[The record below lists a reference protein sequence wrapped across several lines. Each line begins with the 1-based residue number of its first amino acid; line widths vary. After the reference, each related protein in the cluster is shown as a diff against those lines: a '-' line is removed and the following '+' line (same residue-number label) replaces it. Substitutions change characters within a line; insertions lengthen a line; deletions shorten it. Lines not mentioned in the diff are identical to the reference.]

1 MSIFNPYI
9 LLAVLLAV
17 LSSFG
22 GGYWKGG
29 YDSDLKQQAE
39 IAALNEKARETEKQM
54 VVVAT
59 TYADTLRKSNK
70 DAEKKITTLRANIA
84 TGDLRLSIPTQSP
97 VCPSS
102 VASTTTG
109 DNSGE
114 TRTELDKSVAESL
127 IAITAEG
134 DTAIRKLNACIET
147 YNTLRNMK

>member
-1 MSIFNPYI
+1 MSILNPYI
-9 LLAVLLAV
+9 LLAILLAV

-39 IAALNEKARETEKQM
+39 VAALNEKARETEKQM

-70 DAEKKITTLRANIA
+70 DAEKKITTLRANVA
-84 TGDLRLSIPTQSP
+84 TGALRLSIATQGP

-102 VASTTTG
+102 VASITTG

-114 TRTELDKSVAESL
+114 TRTELDRSVAESL

>member
-1 MSIFNPYI
+1 MSILNPYI

-114 TRTELDKSVAESL
+114 TRTELDRSVAESL

>member
-1 MSIFNPYI
+1 MSILNPYI
-9 LLAVLLAV
+9 LLTVLLAV

-29 YDSDLKQQAE
+29 HDAHMKQQAE
-39 IAALNEKARETEKQM
+39 IAALNEKARDTEKQM
-54 VVVAT
+54 AVVAT

-84 TGDLRLSIPTQSP
+84 TGDLRLSIPTQGS
-97 VCPSS
+97 VCPAS
-102 VASTTTG
+102 VASVTAG

-114 TRTELDKSVAESL
+114 TRTELDREVATSL

>member
-1 MSIFNPYI
+1 MSILNPYI
-9 LLAVLLAV
+9 LLAILLAV

-29 YDSDLKQQAE
+29 YDADLKQQAE
-39 IAALNEKARETEKQM
+39 VAALNEKARETEKQM
-54 VVVAT
+54 MVVAT
-59 TYADTLRKSNK
+59 TYADTLRKANK
-70 DAEKKITTLRANIA
+70 NAEKKITTLRANIA

-97 VCPSS
+97 VCSS
-102 VASTTTG
+102 SDATTTVG

-114 TRTELDKSVAESL
+114 TRTELDREVATSL

-147 YNTLRNMK
+147 YNTLRTMK

>member
-1 MSIFNPYI
+1 
-9 LLAVLLAV
+9 LLDV

-29 YDSDLKQQAE
+29 YDSDLKLKAE

-54 VVVAT
+54 TVVAT

-70 DAEKKITTLRANIA
+70 DAEKKITTLRANVA

-97 VCPSS
+97 VCSSS
-102 VASTTTG
+102 VASITAG

-114 TRTELDKSVAESL
+114 TRTELDRSVAESL

>member
-1 MSIFNPYI
+1 MSILNPYI
-9 LLAVLLAV
+9 LLTVLLAV

-39 IAALNEKARETEKQM
+39 IATLNEKARETEKQM
-54 VVVAT
+54 TVVAT

-70 DAEKKITTLRANIA
+70 DAEKKITTLRANVA
-84 TGDLRLSIPTQSP
+84 TGNLRLSIPTQSP
-97 VCPSS
+97 VCSSS
-102 VASTTTG
+102 VAPTTDG

-114 TRTELDKSVAESL
+114 TRTELDRSVAESL
-127 IAITAEG
+127 INITAEG

>member
-1 MSIFNPYI
+1 MSILNPYI
-9 LLAVLLAV
+9 LLVVLLAV

-54 VVVAT
+54 TVVAT

-97 VCPSS
+97 VCSSS
-102 VASTTTG
+102 VASITAG

-114 TRTELDKSVAESL
+114 TRTELDRSVAESL

>member
-1 MSIFNPYI
+1 MSILNPYI
-9 LLAVLLAV
+9 LLSILLAV
-17 LSSFG
+17 LGSFG

-54 VVVAT
+54 MVVAT

-102 VASTTTG
+102 DAATAAG

-114 TRTELDKSVAESL
+114 ARTELDRSVAESL

>member
-1 MSIFNPYI
+1 MSILNPYI
-9 LLAVLLAV
+9 LLAILLAV

-70 DAEKKITTLRANIA
+70 NAEKKITTLRANIA

-114 TRTELDKSVAESL
+114 TRTELDRSVAESL

>member
-1 MSIFNPYI
+1 MSILNPYI

-102 VASTTTG
+102 VASVTSG

-114 TRTELDKSVAESL
+114 TRTELDRSVAESL

>member
-1 MSIFNPYI
+1 MSILNPYI

-39 IAALNEKARETEKQM
+39 IAVLNEKARETEKQM

-102 VASTTTG
+102 VASITTG

-114 TRTELDKSVAESL
+114 TRTELDRSVAESL

>member
-1 MSIFNPYI
+1 MSILNPYI
-9 LLAVLLAV
+9 LLAILLAV

-54 VVVAT
+54 MVVAT

-70 DAEKKITTLRANIA
+70 NAEKKITTLRANIA

-114 TRTELDKSVAESL
+114 TRTELDRSVAESL

>member
-29 YDSDLKQQAE
+29 YDADLKQQAE

-54 VVVAT
+54 MVVAT

-70 DAEKKITTLRANIA
+70 DAEKKITTLRANVA
-84 TGDLRLSIPTQSP
+84 TGDLRLSIPTQSS
-97 VCPSS
+97 VCSSS
-102 VASTTTG
+102 VASITAG

-114 TRTELDKSVAESL
+114 TRTELDRAVAESL

>member
-1 MSIFNPYI
+1 MSILNPYI
-9 LLAVLLAV
+9 LLSVLLAV
-17 LSSFG
+17 LSSFV

-102 VASTTTG
+102 VASVTSG

-114 TRTELDKSVAESL
+114 TRTELDRSVAESL

>member
-1 MSIFNPYI
+1 MSILNPYI
-9 LLAVLLAV
+9 LLAILLAV

-39 IAALNEKARETEKQM
+39 VAALNEKARETEKQM

-70 DAEKKITTLRANIA
+70 DAEKKITTLRANVA
-84 TGDLRLSIPTQSP
+84 TGDLRLSIATQGP

-102 VASTTTG
+102 VASITTG

-114 TRTELDKSVAESL
+114 TRTELDRSVAESL

>member
-1 MSIFNPYI
+1 MSILNPYI

-54 VVVAT
+54 MVVAT

-70 DAEKKITTLRANIA
+70 DAEKKITTLRANVA
-84 TGDLRLSIPTQSP
+84 TGDLRLSIPTQSS
-97 VCPSS
+97 VCSSS
-102 VASTTTG
+102 VASITAG

-114 TRTELDKSVAESL
+114 TRTELDRSVAESL

>member
-1 MSIFNPYI
+1 MSILNPYI
-9 LLAVLLAV
+9 LLAILLAV

-54 VVVAT
+54 MVVAT

-114 TRTELDKSVAESL
+114 TRTELDRSVAESL

>member
-1 MSIFNPYI
+1 MSILNPYI
-9 LLAVLLAV
+9 LLAILLAV

-39 IAALNEKARETEKQM
+39 IATLNEKARETEKQM
-54 VVVAT
+54 TVVAT

-97 VCPSS
+97 VCSSS
-102 VASTTTG
+102 VASITTG

-114 TRTELDKSVAESL
+114 TRTELDRSVAESL

>member
-1 MSIFNPYI
+1 MSILNPYI
-9 LLAVLLAV
+9 LLAILLAV

-102 VASTTTG
+102 VASVTSG

-114 TRTELDKSVAESL
+114 TRTELDRSVAESL

>member
-1 MSIFNPYI
+1 MSILNPYI
-9 LLAVLLAV
+9 LLAVLLAI

-22 GGYWKGG
+22 GGYLKGG
-29 YDSDLKQQAE
+29 YDADLKQQAE

-54 VVVAT
+54 MVVAT

-70 DAEKKITTLRANIA
+70 DAEKKITTLRANVA
-84 TGDLRLSIPTQSP
+84 TGDLRLSIPTQSS
-97 VCPSS
+97 VCSSS
-102 VASTTTG
+102 VASITAG

-114 TRTELDKSVAESL
+114 TRTELDRSVAESL

>member
-1 MSIFNPYI
+1 MSILNPYI

-102 VASTTTG
+102 VASITTG

-114 TRTELDKSVAESL
+114 TRTELDRSVAESL
-127 IAITAEG
+127 IAITTEG

>member
-1 MSIFNPYI
+1 M
-9 LLAVLLAV
+9 
-17 LSSFG
+17 
-22 GGYWKGG
+22 
-29 YDSDLKQQAE
+29 KQQAE
-39 IAALNEKARETEKQM
+39 IAALNEKAREIEKQM
-54 VVVAT
+54 IVVAT

-97 VCPSS
+97 VCSSS
-102 VASTTTG
+102 VASVTAG

-114 TRTELDKSVAESL
+114 TRTELDRSVAESL

>member
-1 MSIFNPYI
+1 MSILNPYI

-29 YDSDLKQQAE
+29 YDADLKQQAE

-54 VVVAT
+54 MVVAT

-70 DAEKKITTLRANIA
+70 DAEKKITTLRANVA
-84 TGDLRLSIPTQSP
+84 TGDLRLSIPTQSS
-97 VCPSS
+97 VCSSS
-102 VASTTTG
+102 VASITAG

-114 TRTELDKSVAESL
+114 TRTELDRSVAESL